1 MSMNKKE
8 IKNKLDEIIN
18 VIETGKNE
26 NNTSV
31 LDTVYRMVYNLK
43 EEVCKK

>member
-1 MSMNKKE
+1 MNKKE

-18 VIETGKNE
+18 VIETGKTVS
-26 NNTSV
+26 NTSV

>member
-1 MSMNKKE
+1 MSINKKE

-18 VIETGKNE
+18 VIETGRHD

-43 EEVCKK
+43 EEVCRK

>member
-1 MSMNKKE
+1 MNKKE

-18 VIETGKNE
+18 VIETGKSE
-26 NNTSV
+26 NNTSI
-31 LDTVYRMVYNLK
+31 LDTVYRMIYNLK